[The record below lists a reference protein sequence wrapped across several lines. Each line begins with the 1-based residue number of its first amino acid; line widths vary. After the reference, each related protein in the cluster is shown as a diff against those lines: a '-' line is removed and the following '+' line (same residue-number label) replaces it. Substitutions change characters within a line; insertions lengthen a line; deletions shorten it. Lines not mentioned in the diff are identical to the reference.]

1 MVHSS
6 LIANH
11 PFDTGR
17 EAMLEFFS
25 PVMQQNLSSP
35 TAPAASLYLHIVG
48 LLFTRIDLDQVL
60 PNLGRFIERLELD
73 HFAVTEHEWIMM
85 AILGIGSILEFGK
98 ADAKVRKAGGLAG
111 GDKSQS
117 QVNNQGGEAAG
128 GGSRPPSWT
137 EQVDEPS
144 GAACSEADQDP
155 SHLSAPM
162 KALTTEPTDVDP
174 SQKQAQFILSL
185 AFEVT
190 FTTLNHI
197 LSKNPF
203 MPVNSA
209 FKQSPIL
216 NPYVTVVLTFMSTLF
231 KSPTVVQLMERY
243 VPWQSLSALSTS
255 SFHQSSSC
263 PRPLSSRDAG
273 KLSAGHLIPEDW
285 CLRGMEWAGR
295 RVYERGFWKSKC
307 PIPSVQGEMDVIRP
321 GEALS
326 EEPKTSEHQD
336 GVVEDERDDEMEWEA
351 SPAPPQ
357 ALSAA
362 RWMRVRTTTEV
373 LLKSVPGFG
382 WDDQTKRV
390 VVHGDLEAKIAR
402 WEEEKRKEEE
412 EALVRSRGHKRVTSA
427 SDDMEVEEDEL
438 DGDDVDDEN
447 DEDSEDSDQVKELKV
462 CFPLR

>member
-1 MVHSS
+1 MVEELDADELDFFS

-25 PVMQQNLSSP
+25 PTMQQSLSSP
-35 TAPAASLYLHIVG
+35 TSSASSLYLHIVG
-48 LLFTRIDLDQVL
+48 LLFTRIDLDQVR

-73 HFAVTEHEWIMM
+73 HFAVAEHEWVMM

-117 QVNNQGGEAAG
+117 QVNNQGDE
-128 GGSRPPSWT
+128 SRPGPAVTSWV
-137 EQVDEPS
+137 EV
-144 GAACSEADQDP
+144 
-155 SHLSAPM
+155 
-162 KALTTEPTDVDP
+162 
-174 SQKQAQFILSL
+174 LSL

-203 MPVNSA
+203 MPLNPA
-209 FKQSPIL
+209 FKQSPVL
-216 NPYVTVVLTFMSTLF
+216 NPYVTVILTFLSTLF
-231 KSPTVVQLMERY
+231 KSPTVIQLMERDI
-243 VPWQSLSALSTS
+243 PWQSLSALSTA
-255 SFHQSSSC
+255 SFQQSSSR
-263 PRPLSSRDAG
+263 PRPPSSRDAG

-295 RVYERGFWKSKC
+295 RVYERGFWRSKS
-307 PIPSVQGEMDVIRP
+307 PIPSVQSEMDVIRP
-321 GEALS
+321 GEAS
-326 EEPKTSEHQD
+326 SDEPKTSEHQD
-336 GVVEDERDDEMEWEA
+336 GVVEDERGDEMEWEA

-357 ALSAA
+357 VLSAA
-362 RWMRVRTTTEV
+362 RWKRVRTTAEV

-382 WDDQTKRV
+382 WDDQNKRV
-390 VVHGDLEAKIAR
+390 IVHGELEAKIAR
-402 WEEEKRKEEE
+402 WEEGRRKEEE
-412 EALVRSRGHKRVTSA
+412 EVLARSRGHKRVA
-427 SDDMEVEEDEL
+427 SSSDNMEVEEDEP

-447 DEDSEDSDQVKELKV
+447 DEDPEDSEQVKELKV
-462 CFPLR
+462 NFPLLSLSWRRELICGDLGSTPLSS